1 MVFHNAVL
9 IEREEILE
17 LVLILKVGKI
27 DLISGLSYQSLSVR
41 RDRKL
46 VTLKCLHLLEDKI

>member
-27 DLISGLSYQSLSVR
+27 DLISGLSYQSLGGEIVES
-41 RDRKL
+41 L
-46 VTLKCLHLLEDKI
+46 

>member
-9 IEREEILE
+9 IEREREEILE

-27 DLISGLSYQSLSVR
+27 DLISGLSYQSLREEIVES
-41 RDRKL
+41 L
-46 VTLKCLHLLEDKI
+46 